1 MIALPLRVP
10 GLSGFKGRALW
21 VLTPLLA
28 LYLAGCGKPDRDES
42 QVLARVNGDEI
53 SVHQVN
59 SARSQSPTKVLGESD
74 LNALIEKMIDRQL
87 AVQQALT
94 LKLDRQPDVLMR
106 LEEARLD
113 ILAAAYADHVNAM
126 NPSPLDQ
133 DAAAF
138 YAQYPGLFAERKVYR
153 LREISI
159 PADSPTLPEAQA
171 RLERKEDLEDV
182 LAWLRQQ
189 AGSFTDQQAL
199 RPAEQLPVEVAER
212 LNRVKPGQT
221 IAFRLPRALI
231 IYHLQAAESAPLAL
245 KSAEPLIKDY
255 LKKQHESNTFK
266 KELQRL
272 RAIADIT
279 RPASPTE
286 TGRTHE

>member
-1 MIALPLRVP
+1 MTTLPLP
-10 GLSGFKGRALW
+10 IAELLGCKDRAIKILA
-21 VLTPLLA
+21 PFLA
-28 LYLAGCGKPDRDES
+28 LFLAGCDKPGPDEA

-59 SARSQSPTKVLGESD
+59 FARSQSPTKVLGESD
-74 LNALIEKMIDRQL
+74 LNALVERMIDRQL
-87 AVQQALT
+87 AVQQALA
-94 LKLDRQPDVLMR
+94 LKLDRQPDVMMR

-113 ILAAAYADHVNAM
+113 ILAAAYGAHINAM
-126 NPSPLDQ
+126 NPTPQTQ

-138 YAQYPGLFAERKVYR
+138 YAEHPGLFAERKIYR

-221 IAFRLPRALI
+221 ISFRLPRALV
-231 IYHLQAAESAPLAL
+231 IYHLLGAESAPLAL
-245 KSAEPLIKDY
+245 KSAETLIKDY
-255 LKKQHESNTFK
+255 LKKQHESSTFK

-272 RAIADIT
+272 RAIADI
-279 RPASPTE
+279 A
-286 TGRTHE
+286 RTAPPN